1 MNMMVLL
8 TSSSFITYTN
18 GDHFEVIKKVN
29 DDAMSY
35 WCTYTNTEILSNNMN
50 SELWSP
56 SHNIIRNLGYL
67 NERALQSL

>member
-18 GDHFEVIKKVN
+18 GDHFEVIKKVK

-35 WCTYTNTEILSNNMN
+35 
-50 SELWSP
+50 
-56 SHNIIRNLGYL
+56 
-67 NERALQSL
+67 